1 MQISSSFVA
10 LAFLSLT
17 AALPQDTAT
26 LPVAPVNTA
35 RLPQATSGIPYQ
47 IATPAHVVAA
57 RKEYMAAR
65 ANSTSTELAKR
76 SVHCV
81 ANNVA
86 FGDAIAAGQFI
97 QGLSNTCSQTNGV
110 GSFCTTMYCVGTACV
125 DICGP
130 LGNADS
136 CHDAGNGLL
145 DTANSCQYGSG
156 VTGGCLRHLNIV
168 GLLNQKIDFVK
179 RVNGVPHG
187 SRAANRWGGA

>member
-1 MQISSSFVA
+1 MQISYSFVA
-10 LAFLSLT
+10 LALSSVV

-26 LPVAPVNTA
+26 LPVSAVNTA
-35 RLPQATSGIPYQ
+35 RLPQPTSGIPYQ
-47 IATPAHVVAA
+47 IETPAHVVAA

-65 ANSTSTELAKR
+65 ANSTSIELAKR

-97 QGLSNTCSQTNGV
+97 QTTAGATYNDMCEQYNGG

-130 LGNADS
+130 LGNSDT
-136 CHDAGNGLL
+136 CRDAGNGLL
-145 DTANSCQYGSG
+145 DVANSCQYGAG
-156 VTGGCLRHLNIV
+156 VTGGWCDGLNSLSF
-168 GLLNQKIDFVK
+168 GLF
-179 RVNGVPHG
+179 H
-187 SRAANRWGGA
+187 S